1 MHHINEQAAEAAARV
16 DKLLHDLLAVPGSVE
31 GKIVEAMRY
40 SILGGGKQF
49 RAFLCCASANLFDV
63 DPHHAA
69 RTAAAIECVHTYS
82 LIHDDL
88 PCMDDDDMRRGKPS
102 LHRAYDEAIAVLAGD
117 ALLTLAFEI
126 LVDEQTHPRK
136 AVRLDL
142 MAGLAKA
149 AGAQGMVGGQVFD
162 MLSPELELDAGG
174 LTHLQQMKT
183 GALIGFQWRR
193 GLFWV
198 VQPRSSARL
207 WCPTPMISGW
217 PFRLPMICWTSAKP
231 ARNWAKPPE
240 KTPPVERSHLFPCLG
255 RSAPTPKAEVLVE
268 QAIAHLSGFGD
279 AAQPLREAAKFVIL
293 RDN

>member
-1 MHHINEQAAEAAARV
+1 MNEQAGQAAARV
-16 DKLLHDLLAVPGSVE
+16 DKLLHNLLVVPESAE

-40 SILGGGKQF
+40 SILGGGKRF
-49 RAFLCCASANLFDV
+49 RAFLCCASGNLFDV
-63 DPHHAA
+63 DPDHSA

-102 LHRAYDEAIAVLAGD
+102 LHRAYDEATAILAGD

-126 LVDEQTHPRK
+126 LADEQTHPRK

-142 MAGLAKA
+142 IAGLTKA

-162 MLSPELELDAGG
+162 MLSPELELDSGG

-183 GALIGFQWRR
+183 GALIRFSVEAGAILGGANAEQRQSLVSYANDIGLAFQIADDLLDVRKTSEEL
-193 GLFWV
+193 GKT
-198 VQPRSSARL
+198 AGKDAA
-207 WCPTPMISGW
+207 SGKVT
-217 PFRLPMICWTSAKP
+217 FVSLLGEERANEQAKI
-231 ARNWAKPPE
+231 
-240 KTPPVERSHLFPCLG
+240 
-255 RSAPTPKAEVLVE
+255 LVE
-268 QAIAHLSGFGD
+268 QAIAHLSGFGRG
-279 AAQPLREAAKFVIL
+279 AEPLREAAKFVIQ